1 MFQIN
6 LVLFVP
12 IRSYINEYLFWILK
26 FQEKVMPNNSVSYSQ
41 IPDPLI
47 ILRTLMRYMPI

>member
-12 IRSYINEYLFWILK
+12 IRLYINEYLFWILK
-26 FQEKVMPNNSVSYSQ
+26 SQEKVMPNNSISYSQ

>member
-12 IRSYINEYLFWILK
+12 IRLYINEYLFWILK
-26 FQEKVMPNNSVSYSQ
+26 FQEKVMPNDSISYSQ

-47 ILRTLMRYMPI
+47 ILRILMRYMPI

>member
-26 FQEKVMPNNSVSYSQ
+26 FQEKVMPNNSISYSQ

>member
-12 IRSYINEYLFWILK
+12 IRLYINEYLFWILK

>member
-12 IRSYINEYLFWILK
+12 IRLYINEYLFWILK
-26 FQEKVMPNNSVSYSQ
+26 FQEKVMPNNSISYSQ